1 LIKADDLRYNDEGV
15 KEVLKSIILP
25 LWNAYSFFVT
35 YANIDGANPLA
46 APANPS
52 NPLDKW
58 ILSAGE
64 SLVEKVRTA
73 LDNYDLARAVDP
85 ILEFIDNLNNWY
97 IRRSRRRFWKSALP
111 DGSMDFDKVEAYG
124 VLYDAL
130 KTLITVAAPFM
141 PFTAEAIWQ
150 NLRSQNDTLSVHLAD
165 FPCTRMER
173 RSPEL
178 EFKMAAVQHAVSMGR
193 SLRSQYNIKVRQP
206 LKTVELV
213 TMDKKEKTAL
223 IEMEDIIREE
233 LNVKNVVFKDNEE
246 DLVDYEAKAN
256 FRVLGKELGKD
267 MKAAAEKIASLSRNE
282 IQGLLEGAVLSIE
295 IATESGTRQVEI
307 TAEKLDIR
315 RIEKANLKVLNEGTL
330 TVALDTEI
338 SAELSM
344 EGDVRDLVRGVQ
356 NLRKETGLELTD
368 RIIITLTG
376 SDKLKKA
383 WDAFADYAA
392 DEILASKTIW
402 GKAPNMTAIL
412 AGDDIWR
419 VSIEKA

>member
-1 LIKADDLRYNDEGV
+1 M
-15 KEVLKSIILP
+15 
-25 LWNAYSFFVT
+25 
-35 YANIDGANPLA
+35 
-46 APANPS
+46 
-52 NPLDKW
+52 
-58 ILSAGE
+58 
-64 SLVEKVRTA
+64 
-73 LDNYDLARAVDP
+73 DNYDLARAVDP

-111 DGSMDFDKVEAYG
+111 DGSMDFDKAEAYG

-130 KTLITVAAPFM
+130 KTLITVVAPFM

-150 NLRSQNDTLSVHLAD
+150 NLRSKNDPLSVHLAD
-165 FPCTRMER
+165 FPVTRQER

-178 EFKMAAVQHAVSMGR
+178 EFKMTAVQHAVSMGR
-193 SLRSQYNIKVRQP
+193 SLRSQYNVKVRQP

-267 MKAAAEKIASLSRNE
+267 MKAAADKIADFSRNE

-295 IATESGTRQVEI
+295 IVSESGSRQLEI

-376 SDKLKKA
+376 SDKLKAA
-383 WDAFADYAA
+383 WEAFADYAA

-402 GKAPNMTAIL
+402 GEAPNMAEITA
-412 AGDDIWR
+412 GEDIWR